1 MKCLPSLD
9 QEPCTMF
16 DQIHYIPSPTTDICL
31 LDIPPSQ
38 KSFI

>member
-1 MKCLPSLD
+1 MKCFPFLD

-16 DQIHYIPSPTTDICL
+16 DQIHYIPSTTTDICP